1 MLIQKDSNSAE
12 QKKINQPCDARV
24 KKLVDKTKQHYF
36 ASEERWK
43 KQKTKEKEMML
54 I

>member
-1 MLIQKDSNSAE
+1 MLCFHGI
-12 QKKINQPCDARV
+12 KKVLYI
-24 KKLVDKTKQHYF
+24 DKTKQHYF
-36 ASEERWK
+36 ASEESWK